1 MNPQSITQLPN
12 QPQALVKN
20 DRAPIAF
27 TREQVDL
34 LKRTICKGSTDD
46 EFGLFMNQC
55 KRTGL
60 DPFNRQIHAVK
71 RWQDGREVMS
81 IQTGIDGYR
90 LIAERTGKYAGQ
102 EGPWFC
108 GQDGEW
114 KEAWLE
120 DGPPLASKVGIIR
133 RDFDKPIYCVARY
146 ESYVQRKKDGNPN
159 HTWRNMPDV
168 MLSKCA
174 EALAF
179 RKAFPAELSGLYTE
193 DEMQQSHEDP
203 PAGSSAE
210 GHGKSSKASTSPKTK
225 TEAKATDSETL
236 KAELMEKMMH
246 PAFSADRQEFFRK
259 NTLPKLKTTADYRK
273 ILDKADA
280 AISQY
285 EEQQAER
292 QAIEGEGKPEGDLQ
306 ITDADLPENLQ
317 PGASTMPEA
326 MKGTSTSWGER
337 TGD

>member
-1 MNPQSITQLPN
+1 MNSQSVTQMPT
-12 QPQALVKN
+12 QPQALVKA

-71 RWQDGREVMS
+71 RWEDGREVMS

-114 KEAWLE
+114 KEVWLE
-120 DGPPLASKVGIIR
+120 DGPPRAAKAGIIR

-146 ESYVQRKKDGNPN
+146 DSYVQRKKDGTPN
-159 HTWRNMPDV
+159 RFWRIMPDV
-168 MLSKCA
+168 MLAKVC

-179 RKAFPAELSGLYTE
+179 RKAFPAELSGLYTD

-203 PAGSSAE
+203 PAGSGAE
-210 GHGKSSKASTSPKTK
+210 GQSKSKKADSKR
-225 TEAKATDSETL
+225 KAEDSESL
-236 KAELMEKMMH
+236 KAELLEKLMH
-246 PAFSADRQEFFRK
+246 PAFTEEAKEYFRK
-259 NTLPKLKTTADYRK
+259 TTLPKMKTTADFRK
-273 ILDKADA
+273 LLEKADE
-280 AISQY
+280 AISKY

-292 QAIEGEGKPEGDLQ
+292 AAIEAESDLN
-306 ITDADLPENLQ
+306 ITDDDLPENLQ
-317 PGASTMPEA
+317 PKPGLPESAKPAQTAFGARA
-326 MKGTSTSWGER
+326 
-337 TGD
+337 D

>member
-1 MNPQSITQLPN
+1 MNSQSVTPMPA
-12 QPQALVKN
+12 QPQALI
-20 DRAPIAF
+20 RTSTF
-27 TREQVDL
+27 TQEQVEL
-34 LKRTICKGSTDD
+34 LKRTICKNSTND
-46 EFGLFMNQC
+46 EFSLFLNQC
-55 KRTGL
+55 RRTGL

-71 RWQDGREVMS
+71 RWEDGREVMS

-133 RDFDKPIYCVARY
+133 RDFDKPIYSVARY
-146 ESYVQRKKDGNPN
+146 ESYVQRKKDGAPN
-159 HTWRNMPDV
+159 RTWRNMPDV
-168 MLSKCA
+168 MLAKCA

-210 GHGKSSKASTSPKTK
+210 GQRNTKKAESGKRKA
-225 TEAKATDSETL
+225 EDSESL
-236 KAELMEKMMH
+236 RAELLDKMTH
-246 PAFSADRQEFFRK
+246 PAFNADRQEYFRK
-259 NTLPKLKTTADYRK
+259 NTLPKLKTSADYKK
-273 ILDKADA
+273 ILEKADA

-285 EEQQAER
+285 EEQLAER
-292 QAIEGEGKPEGDLQ
+292 AAIEQEADLN
-306 ITDADLPENLQ
+306 ITDADLPDNLQ
-317 PGASTMPEA
+317 PSDEEKQSQQREFEA
-326 MKGTSTSWGER
+326 RNRHNNKTSKGER